1 MEVDAV
7 KLACPACGSRLA
19 VMPRIEY
26 LACTHCGSEYLV
38 RRRGNSIGLEPFA
51 AEQYEISQQI
61 AAVEKSQGEGC
72 SNVFFWIFLVASL
85 FFCGAGYLSRTFFN
99 TSVPLVIGW
108 AISLLALIV
117 AAGVLLRSLN
127 TQREDRLKLEARQ
140 QTLYEQRGESDGSVE

>member
-1 MEVDAV
+1 MRI
-7 KLACPACGSRLA
+7 ACPACGSRLA

-38 RRRGNSIGLEPFA
+38 QRRGNSIGLEPFA

-61 AAVEKSQGEGC
+61 AAVERSQSEGC
-72 SNVFFWIFLVASL
+72 SNVFFWVFLVAGI

-108 AISLLALIV
+108 AVSLLALIV
-117 AAGVLLRSLN
+117 AASVLLRVLN
-127 TQREDRLKLEARQ
+127 TQRAERLKLEARQ
-140 QTLYEQRGESDGSVE
+140 QELYERLGEDETEGGA